1 MRAGPGGVEEGEEA
15 MPAVAL
21 QPAPIAH
28 VVGPD
33 QPLRG
38 MSGSLRRVAYRIPEH
53 RVRRWL
59 VLLLADRVELLE
71 TRLADPA
78 RRGPI
83 VALASL
89 SVGVLVGSA
98 LIRRWR

>member
-15 MPAVAL
+15 MPEVAL